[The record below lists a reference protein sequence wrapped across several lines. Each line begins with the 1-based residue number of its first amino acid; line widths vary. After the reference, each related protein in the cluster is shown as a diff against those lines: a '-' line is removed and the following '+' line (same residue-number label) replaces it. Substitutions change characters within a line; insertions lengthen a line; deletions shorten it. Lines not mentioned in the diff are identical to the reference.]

1 MVKIWPILNLQFLK
15 NIENIKDIGNI
26 DTHSPSFTL
35 ALPKT
40 WAALQ
45 KISNGAK
52 SLQWSH
58 SLSETVVPE
67 MENMDGTRTSL
78 LKNTKKNYIVCHLLH
93 WGLCVILSQGL
104 PSHLHNR
111 SIYAV

>member
-1 MVKIWPILNLQFLK
+1 MVKIWPILNLQFFK
-15 NIENIKDIGNI
+15 NIENIKNIGNI

-78 LKNTKKNYIVCHLLH
+78 FKDTTK
-93 WGLCVILSQGL
+93 
-104 PSHLHNR
+104 
-111 SIYAV
+111 